1 MKYSVANYKFAEEIE
16 DTQTTKET
24 TTEETKKEESE
35 EDSGPEDN
43 VAQEIRVGE
52 YKKIEDV
59 LRQSMTSFM
68 KKAEDSNGKTELMT
82 PSINKRLG
90 VGLAAVVSRKLAE
103 SREKFTQALSD
114 DDSYYDEEDDKSV
127 KREFSN
133 INKDD
138 DSYYDEEED
147 TDSPNKFK
155 IGKGFDSDD
164 DLDLTEFTEEDVME
178 KKLELLHDKLEK
190 EYQEGLDP
198 KKDPN
203 KLIEMKTMRLTFLN
217 IGPIIQNLEFF
228 EKL

>member
-1 MKYSVANYKFAEEIE
+1 
-16 DTQTTKET
+16 
-24 TTEETKKEESE
+24 
-35 EDSGPEDN
+35 
-43 VAQEIRVGE
+43 
-52 YKKIEDV
+52 
-59 LRQSMTSFM
+59 M

-190 EYQEGLDP
+190 EY
-198 KKDPN
+198 
-203 KLIEMKTMRLTFLN
+203 
-217 IGPIIQNLEFF
+217 
-228 EKL
+228 